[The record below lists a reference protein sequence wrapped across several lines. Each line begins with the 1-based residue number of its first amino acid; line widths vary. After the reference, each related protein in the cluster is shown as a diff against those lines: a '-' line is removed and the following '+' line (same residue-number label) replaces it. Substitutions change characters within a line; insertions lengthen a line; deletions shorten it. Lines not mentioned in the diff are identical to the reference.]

1 MERAAAL
8 TEAVGEPDLRGGR
21 GGATSARPAAG
32 AGSSGRTGGGDSWK
46 FSDPVPTPAKAFA
59 SEVPEGLAA
68 GVMVA
73 HAKFGQGVIVSTR
86 GEGDDFELTVR
97 FEEAWSKTLLA
108 KYASLAVI

>member
-1 MERAAAL
+1 
-8 TEAVGEPDLRGGR
+8 
-21 GGATSARPAAG
+21 
-32 AGSSGRTGGGDSWK
+32 
-46 FSDPVPTPAKAFA
+46 
-59 SEVPEGLAA
+59 
-68 GVMVA
+68 MVA